1 MRGETKTPTLN
12 FYMIVYSVPQAT
24 NDIIGHDETG
34 GRVVIP

>member
-1 MRGETKTPTLN
+1 
-12 FYMIVYSVPQAT
+12 MIVYSVPQAT